1 MNIIAK
7 KENNIVDKKE
17 SKTDL
22 FNRLGKAR
30 VVKVLDSLRILSNCS
45 NKSSY
50 EYTKEQVNKM
60 SKTLTLALEKT
71 ILKFHDTKKE
81 QESFE
86 F

>member
-1 MNIIAK
+1 MAK
-7 KENNIVDKKE
+7 KEKSIVDKSKKE
-17 SKTDL
+17 SKVDL

-30 VVKVLDSLRILSNCS
+30 VVKVLDSLRILGNCS

-60 SKTLTLALEKT
+60 SQTLTLALEKT
-71 ILKFHDTKKE
+71 ILKFYDTKKE